1 MAVGCP
7 VNRNFYLLLGFFML
21 LRLLLPN
28 GDAHDDDT
36 SADTADTAGTIDTS
50 VTVGPGPT
58 DVADTAEARAADI
71 ADALNLK

>member
-7 VNRNFYLLLGFFML
+7 VNRKFYLLLGFFML

-28 GDAHDDDT
+28 GNVHDDDT
-36 SADTADTAGTIDTS
+36 SADAANTAGTTDTS
-50 VTVGPGPT
+50 DTVGPGPT

>member
-21 LRLLLPN
+21 LRLLPPN
-28 GDAHDDDT
+28 GDAHNDDT
-36 SADTADTAGTIDTS
+36 SADAADTAGTIDTS
-50 VTVGPGPT
+50 DTVGPGPT

-71 ADALNLK
+71 VDALNLK